1 MTAAYP
7 KAFSTSTVDSS
18 SALAAF
24 KDHHQL
30 ISPIGIEGLHQIGN
44 SFSNLRLYHSLGV
57 KYATLTWNCHNA
69 FADAALTTNSSGQ
82 TVAGHVYWGGLSKA
96 GQVMIKEMNRL
107 GMLVDLSH
115 VSKDTMLDVLGA
127 RPEKGRGSIAPVIFS
142 HSSAYALCP
151 HVRIFEAPFFSFD
164 PHLES

>member
-1 MTAAYP
+1 
-7 KAFSTSTVDSS
+7 
-18 SALAAF
+18 
-24 KDHHQL
+24 
-30 ISPIGIEGLHQIGN
+30 
-44 SFSNLRLYHSLGV
+44 
-57 KYATLTWNCHNA
+57 
-69 FADAALTTNSSGQ
+69 
-82 TVAGHVYWGGLSKA
+82 
-96 GQVMIKEMNRL
+96 MIKEMNRL